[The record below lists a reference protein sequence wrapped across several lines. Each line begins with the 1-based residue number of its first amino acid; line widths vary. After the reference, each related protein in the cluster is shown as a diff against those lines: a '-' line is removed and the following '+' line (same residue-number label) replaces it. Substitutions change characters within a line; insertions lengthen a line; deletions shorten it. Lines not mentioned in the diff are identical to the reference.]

1 MTTWKKLPPQ
11 IKALMIQRRFEQK
24 GKSNTKP
31 FKKKGLDAGFVFS
44 QTQEGDAFWNGVI
57 HGNFELFFK
66 IYPKQ
71 DPIVILK
78 NLFTEFGKKL

>member
-11 IKALMIQRRFEQK
+11 IKALMIQRRFKQK

-31 FKKKGLDAGFVFS
+31 FKKTGLDAGFVFS
-44 QTQEGDAFWNGVI
+44 QTPEGDAFWNKVI
-57 HGNFELFFK
+57 RGNFELFFER
-66 IYPKQ
+66 YPKQ

-78 NLFTEFGKKL
+78 NLFNEFGKRL

>member
-24 GKSNTKP
+24 GKINTKP
-31 FKKKGLDAGFVFS
+31 FKKKGLNAGFIFYK
-44 QTQEGDAFWNGVI
+44 TPEGDVFWNAVI
-57 HGNFELFFK
+57 DGNFVLFFK

-71 DPIVILK
+71 EPIDILR
-78 NLFTEFGKKL
+78 NLFTEFGKRL

>member
-31 FKKKGLDAGFVFS
+31 FKKTGLDAGFVFA
-44 QTQEGDAFWNGVI
+44 QTTEGDAFWNAVI
-57 HGNFELFFK
+57 DGNFVLFFK

-71 DPIVILK
+71 EPIDILK
-78 NLFTEFGKKL
+78 NLFTEFGKIL

>member
-31 FKKKGLDAGFVFS
+31 FKKKGLDAGFVFA
-44 QTQEGDAFWNGVI
+44 QTPEGDYFWYEVI
-57 HGNFELFFK
+57 CGDFKLFFEK
-66 IYPKQ
+66 YPKQ
-71 DPIVILK
+71 EPIDILR
-78 NLFTEFGKKL
+78 NLFTDFGKRP

>member
-31 FKKKGLDAGFVFS
+31 FKKTGLNAGFVFD
-44 QTQEGDAFWNGVI
+44 QTPEGDVFWNNVI
-57 HGNFELFFK
+57 RGNFELFFLV
-66 IYPKQ
+66 YPKQ
-71 DPIVILK
+71 EPIDILR
-78 NLFTEFGKKL
+78 NLFTEFGKRL

>member
-31 FKKKGLDAGFVFS
+31 FKKEGLDAGFVFN
-44 QTQEGDAFWNGVI
+44 QTPEGEAFWHHVI
-57 HGNFELFFK
+57 RGDFWLFFVR
-66 IYPKQ
+66 YPKQ
-71 DPIVILK
+71 EPKDILR
-78 NLFTEFGKKL
+78 NLFTEFGKRL

>member
-31 FKKKGLDAGFVFS
+31 FKKKGLDAGFVFD
-44 QTQEGDAFWNGVI
+44 QTPEGDVFWNHVI
-57 HGNFELFFK
+57 RGNFVMFFVA
-66 IYPKQ
+66 YPKQ
-71 DPIVILK
+71 EPIEILR
-78 NLFTEFGKKL
+78 NLFTEFGKRL

>member
-31 FKKKGLDAGFVFS
+31 FKKKGLDAGFVFA
-44 QTQEGDAFWNGVI
+44 QTTEGDAFWNKVI
-57 HGNFELFFK
+57 SGNFKLFFK

-71 DPIVILK
+71 EPIDILK